1 MDGFFLPL
9 SPPFSS
15 NKISSFCLLLL
26 FCRIATAQNFS
37 LFPGRLLD
45 FVNKRE
51 ILILLSIGVEYQN
64 EEGKYPHTTQRRGL
78 SLLFSSLLFS
88 SLLSRNT
95 KKKKALH
102 HRYTHEHTTRAMLT
116 TTTMS
121 TTGSSS
127 SFVSIETKR
136 MINYTK
142 QNATT
147 MRKKDTGRREIG
159 VAVAAQHKRRA
170 RERVEEMNMNNNYN
184 VNRRRGLTHSSSSSS
199 SRGRE
204 RVIMSAGFSLSKL
217 TSVLKKKTQSD
228 FDRVISGTSKTREK
242 LSYMDEVL
250 GLWRLE
256 DLDDTL
262 DELEE
267 TLLSVDFGPKT
278 AGKVLDTIRELVEDG
293 KIKTGEDCKR
303 ALKETIVN
311 ILVNDGGDP
320 TKMNVSEDEKIPTC
334 VLIIGVNG
342 GGKTTTIG
350 KLSNWYKNA
359 GAKVMMVPGDTFRA
373 AAAEQLQTWADR
385 TGAIMSKSPPNTK
398 PGAVSYKAVDEA
410 ITMGDIDVILADTSG
425 RLHTNLDL
433 MDELVGVK
441 NSIKKREPSMP
452 HEVLLVLDGTTGLN
466 MLNQA
471 REFGQQLG
479 VTGIILTKLD
489 GTARGGAVI
498 SVVDEMKIPV
508 KFVGVGETMED
519 LQVFEPISFVDAL
532 FPEEEKDA

>member
-1 MDGFFLPL
+1 MMTMT
-9 SPPFSS
+9 SS
-15 NKISSFCLLLL
+15 S
-26 FCRIATAQNFS
+26 T
-37 LFPGRLLD
+37 
-45 FVNKRE
+45 
-51 ILILLSIGVEYQN
+51 
-64 EEGKYPHTTQRRGL
+64 
-78 SLLFSSLLFS
+78 SSLS
-88 SLLSRNT
+88 SLSAT
-95 KKKKALH
+95 MKKQQQQQKKKKNLA
-102 HRYTHEHTTRAMLT
+102 
-116 TTTMS
+116 
-121 TTGSSS
+121 SSS
-127 SFVSIETKR
+127 I
-136 MINYTK
+136 
-142 QNATT
+142 
-147 MRKKDTGRREIG
+147 KDTNRY
-159 VAVAAQHKRRA
+159 H
-170 RERVEEMNMNNNYN
+170 
-184 VNRRRGLTHSSSSSS
+184 RRRGGEISVAACATQPRGRGEGAGAEKRETNTNNKNKNNLNNKEYSFNASRRSNKLNQSSLT
-199 SRGRE
+199 SRGK
-204 RVIMSAGFSLSKL
+204 RVIMHSGGGGFSLSKL

-242 LSYMDEVL
+242 LSYMDEIL

-262 DELEE
+262 DDLEE

-278 AGKVLDTIRELVEDG
+278 AGKVLDTIRKLVEDG

-320 TKMNVSEDEKIPTC
+320 TKMNVSDDEKIPTC

-410 ITMGDIDVILADTSG
+410 IAMGDIDVILADTSG

-441 NSIKKREPSMP
+441 SSIKKREPSMP

-519 LQVFEPISFVDAL
+519 LQVFEPLSFVDAL
-532 FPEEEKDA
+532 FPEEEAGDA

>member
-1 MDGFFLPL
+1 M
-9 SPPFSS
+9 
-15 NKISSFCLLLL
+15 KK
-26 FCRIATAQNFS
+26 Q
-37 LFPGRLLD
+37 
-45 FVNKRE
+45 
-51 ILILLSIGVEYQN
+51 Q
-64 EEGKYPHTTQRRGL
+64 QQQ
-78 SLLFSSLLFS
+78 
-88 SLLSRNT
+88 
-95 KKKKALH
+95 KKKKNLA
-102 HRYTHEHTTRAMLT
+102 
-116 TTTMS
+116 
-121 TTGSSS
+121 SS
-127 SFVSIETKR
+127 I
-136 MINYTK
+136 
-142 QNATT
+142 
-147 MRKKDTGRREIG
+147 KDTNRY
-159 VAVAAQHKRRA
+159 H
-170 RERVEEMNMNNNYN
+170 
-184 VNRRRGLTHSSSSSS
+184 RRRGGEISVAACATQPRGRGEEAGAEKREMNNKNKNNLNNKEYSFNASRRSNKLNQSS
-199 SRGRE
+199 SRGK
-204 RVIMSAGFSLSKL
+204 RVIMHSGGGGFSLSKL

-242 LSYMDEVL
+242 LSYMDEIL

-262 DELEE
+262 DDLEE

-320 TKMNVSEDEKIPTC
+320 TKMNVSDDEKIPTC

-410 ITMGDIDVILADTSG
+410 IAMGDIDVILADTSG

-441 NSIKKREPSMP
+441 SSIKKREPSMP

-519 LQVFEPISFVDAL
+519 LQVFEPLSFVDAL
-532 FPEEEKDA
+532 FPEEEAGDA

>member
-1 MDGFFLPL
+1 MTMTSSSTSSL
-9 SPPFSS
+9 SSLSATMKKQQQQKKKKNLAFPSIKDT
-15 NKISSFCLLLL
+15 NRYHRRRGGEISVAAC
-26 FCRIATAQNFS
+26 ATQ
-37 LFPGRLLD
+37 PRGRGEEAGAE
-45 FVNKRE
+45 KRE
-51 ILILLSIGVEYQN
+51 INTNNKNNLNNKEYSFN
-64 EEGKYPHTTQRRGL
+64 ASRRSNKL
-78 SLLFSSLLFS
+78 NQSS
-88 SLLSRNT
+88 
-95 KKKKALH
+95 K
-102 HRYTHEHTTRAMLT
+102 LT
-116 TTTMS
+116 
-121 TTGSSS
+121 
-127 SFVSIETKR
+127 
-136 MINYTK
+136 
-142 QNATT
+142 
-147 MRKKDTGRREIG
+147 
-159 VAVAAQHKRRA
+159 
-170 RERVEEMNMNNNYN
+170 
-184 VNRRRGLTHSSSSSS
+184 
-199 SRGRE
+199 SRGKS
-204 RVIMSAGFSLSKL
+204 VIMHSGGGGFSLSKL

-242 LSYMDEVL
+242 LSYMDEIL

-262 DELEE
+262 DDLEE

-320 TKMNVSEDEKIPTC
+320 TKMNVSDDEKIPTC

-410 ITMGDIDVILADTSG
+410 IAMGDIDVILADTSG

-519 LQVFEPISFVDAL
+519 LQVFEPLSFVDAL
-532 FPEEEKDA
+532 FPEEEAGDA

>member
-1 MDGFFLPL
+1 MMTMTSSL
-9 SPPFSS
+9 SSS
-15 NKISSFCLLLL
+15 LSSLSATMKKQQQQQQQQQKKKKNLAFPSIKDTNRYHRRRGGEISVAAC
-26 FCRIATAQNFS
+26 ATQ
-37 LFPGRLLD
+37 PRGRGEEAGAE
-45 FVNKRE
+45 KRE
-51 ILILLSIGVEYQN
+51 INTNNKNNLNNKEYSFN
-64 EEGKYPHTTQRRGL
+64 ASRRSNKL
-78 SLLFSSLLFS
+78 NQSS
-88 SLLSRNT
+88 
-95 KKKKALH
+95 K
-102 HRYTHEHTTRAMLT
+102 LT
-116 TTTMS
+116 
-121 TTGSSS
+121 
-127 SFVSIETKR
+127 
-136 MINYTK
+136 
-142 QNATT
+142 
-147 MRKKDTGRREIG
+147 
-159 VAVAAQHKRRA
+159 
-170 RERVEEMNMNNNYN
+170 
-184 VNRRRGLTHSSSSSS
+184 
-199 SRGRE
+199 SRGKS
-204 RVIMSAGFSLSKL
+204 VIMHSGGGGFSLSKL

-242 LSYMDEVL
+242 LSYMDEIL

-262 DELEE
+262 DDLEE

-320 TKMNVSEDEKIPTC
+320 TKMNVSDDEKIPTC

-410 ITMGDIDVILADTSG
+410 IAMGDIDVILADTSG

-441 NSIKKREPSMP
+441 SSIKKREPSMP

-519 LQVFEPISFVDAL
+519 LQVFEPLSFVDAL
-532 FPEEEKDA
+532 FPEEEAGDA

>member
-1 MDGFFLPL
+1 MTMTSSSTSSL
-9 SPPFSS
+9 SSLSATMKKQQQQQQQQKKKKNLAFPSIKDT
-15 NKISSFCLLLL
+15 NRYHRRRGGEISVAAC
-26 FCRIATAQNFS
+26 ATQ
-37 LFPGRLLD
+37 PRGRGEEAGAE
-45 FVNKRE
+45 KRE
-51 ILILLSIGVEYQN
+51 INTNNKNNLNNKEYSFN
-64 EEGKYPHTTQRRGL
+64 ASRRSNKL
-78 SLLFSSLLFS
+78 NQSS
-88 SLLSRNT
+88 
-95 KKKKALH
+95 K
-102 HRYTHEHTTRAMLT
+102 LT
-116 TTTMS
+116 
-121 TTGSSS
+121 
-127 SFVSIETKR
+127 
-136 MINYTK
+136 
-142 QNATT
+142 
-147 MRKKDTGRREIG
+147 
-159 VAVAAQHKRRA
+159 
-170 RERVEEMNMNNNYN
+170 
-184 VNRRRGLTHSSSSSS
+184 
-199 SRGRE
+199 SRGKS
-204 RVIMSAGFSLSKL
+204 VIMHSGGGGFSLSKL

-242 LSYMDEVL
+242 LSYMDEIL

-262 DELEE
+262 DDLEE

-320 TKMNVSEDEKIPTC
+320 TKMNVSDDEKIPTC

-410 ITMGDIDVILADTSG
+410 IAMGDIDVILADTSG

-441 NSIKKREPSMP
+441 SSIKKREPSMP

-519 LQVFEPISFVDAL
+519 LQVFEPLTFVDAL
-532 FPEEEKDA
+532 FLEEEAGDT

>member
-1 MDGFFLPL
+1 MMTMT
-9 SPPFSS
+9 SS
-15 NKISSFCLLLL
+15 S
-26 FCRIATAQNFS
+26 T
-37 LFPGRLLD
+37 
-45 FVNKRE
+45 
-51 ILILLSIGVEYQN
+51 
-64 EEGKYPHTTQRRGL
+64 
-78 SLLFSSLLFS
+78 SSLS
-88 SLLSRNT
+88 SLSAT
-95 KKKKALH
+95 MKKQQQQQQKKKKKKNLA
-102 HRYTHEHTTRAMLT
+102 
-116 TTTMS
+116 
-121 TTGSSS
+121 SSS
-127 SFVSIETKR
+127 I
-136 MINYTK
+136 
-142 QNATT
+142 
-147 MRKKDTGRREIG
+147 KDT
-159 VAVAAQHKRRA
+159 
-170 RERVEEMNMNNNYN
+170 NNRY
-184 VNRRRGLTHSSSSSS
+184 RRRGGEISVAACATQPRGRGEGAGAEKREMNANNKNKNNLNNKEYSFNASRRSNGLNQSSLTCLS
-199 SRGRE
+199 SRGK
-204 RVIMSAGFSLSKL
+204 RVIMHSGGGFSLSKL

-242 LSYMDEVL
+242 LSYMDEIL

-262 DELEE
+262 DDLEE

-320 TKMNVSEDEKIPTC
+320 TKMNVSDDEKIPTC

-410 ITMGDIDVILADTSG
+410 IAMGDIDVILADTSG

-441 NSIKKREPSMP
+441 SSIKKREPSMP

-519 LQVFEPISFVDAL
+519 LQVFEPLSFVDAL
-532 FPEEEKDA
+532 FPEEEAGDA

>member
-1 MDGFFLPL
+1 MMTMT
-9 SPPFSS
+9 SS
-15 NKISSFCLLLL
+15 S
-26 FCRIATAQNFS
+26 T
-37 LFPGRLLD
+37 
-45 FVNKRE
+45 
-51 ILILLSIGVEYQN
+51 
-64 EEGKYPHTTQRRGL
+64 
-78 SLLFSSLLFS
+78 SSLS
-88 SLLSRNT
+88 SLSATMKKQRQQQQQ
-95 KKKKALH
+95 KKKKNLA
-102 HRYTHEHTTRAMLT
+102 
-116 TTTMS
+116 
-121 TTGSSS
+121 
-127 SFVSIETKR
+127 FPSI
-136 MINYTK
+136 
-142 QNATT
+142 
-147 MRKKDTGRREIG
+147 KDTNRY
-159 VAVAAQHKRRA
+159 H
-170 RERVEEMNMNNNYN
+170 
-184 VNRRRGLTHSSSSSS
+184 RRRGGEISVAACATQPRGRGEEAGAEKREMNTNNKNKNNLNNKEYNFNASRRSNKLNQSSLT
-199 SRGRE
+199 SRGK
-204 RVIMSAGFSLSKL
+204 RVIMHSGGGGFSLSKL

-242 LSYMDEVL
+242 LSYMDEIL

-262 DELEE
+262 DDLEE

-320 TKMNVSEDEKIPTC
+320 TKMNVSDDEKIPTC

-410 ITMGDIDVILADTSG
+410 IAMGDIDVILADTSG

-441 NSIKKREPSMP
+441 SSIKKREPSMP

-519 LQVFEPISFVDAL
+519 LQVFEPLSFVDAL
-532 FPEEEKDA
+532 FPEEEADT

>member
-1 MDGFFLPL
+1 MMTMT
-9 SPPFSS
+9 SS
-15 NKISSFCLLLL
+15 S
-26 FCRIATAQNFS
+26 T
-37 LFPGRLLD
+37 
-45 FVNKRE
+45 
-51 ILILLSIGVEYQN
+51 
-64 EEGKYPHTTQRRGL
+64 
-78 SLLFSSLLFS
+78 SSLS
-88 SLLSRNT
+88 SLSAT
-95 KKKKALH
+95 MKKQQQQKKKKNLA
-102 HRYTHEHTTRAMLT
+102 
-116 TTTMS
+116 
-121 TTGSSS
+121 
-127 SFVSIETKR
+127 FPSI
-136 MINYTK
+136 
-142 QNATT
+142 
-147 MRKKDTGRREIG
+147 KDTNRY
-159 VAVAAQHKRRA
+159 H
-170 RERVEEMNMNNNYN
+170 
-184 VNRRRGLTHSSSSSS
+184 RRRGGEISVAACATQPRGRGEGAGAEKREMNTNNKNKNNLNNKEYSFNASRRSNKLNQSSLT
-199 SRGRE
+199 SRGK
-204 RVIMSAGFSLSKL
+204 RVIMHSGGGGFSLSKL

-242 LSYMDEVL
+242 LSYMDEIL

-262 DELEE
+262 DDLEE

-320 TKMNVSEDEKIPTC
+320 TKMNVSDDEKIPTC

-410 ITMGDIDVILADTSG
+410 IAMGDIDVILADTSG

-441 NSIKKREPSMP
+441 SSIKKREPSMP

-519 LQVFEPISFVDAL
+519 LQVFEPLSFVDAL
-532 FPEEEKDA
+532 FPEEEADT

>member
-1 MDGFFLPL
+1 MMTMTSSL
-9 SPPFSS
+9 SSS
-15 NKISSFCLLLL
+15 LSSLSATMKKKQQQQQQQKKKKNLAFPSIKDTNRYHRRRGGEISVAAC
-26 FCRIATAQNFS
+26 ATQ
-37 LFPGRLLD
+37 PRGRGEEAGAE
-45 FVNKRE
+45 KRE
-51 ILILLSIGVEYQN
+51 INTNNKNNLNNKEYSFN
-64 EEGKYPHTTQRRGL
+64 ASRRSNKL
-78 SLLFSSLLFS
+78 NQSS
-88 SLLSRNT
+88 
-95 KKKKALH
+95 K
-102 HRYTHEHTTRAMLT
+102 LT
-116 TTTMS
+116 
-121 TTGSSS
+121 
-127 SFVSIETKR
+127 
-136 MINYTK
+136 
-142 QNATT
+142 
-147 MRKKDTGRREIG
+147 
-159 VAVAAQHKRRA
+159 
-170 RERVEEMNMNNNYN
+170 
-184 VNRRRGLTHSSSSSS
+184 
-199 SRGRE
+199 SRGKS
-204 RVIMSAGFSLSKL
+204 VIMHSGGGGFSLSKL

-242 LSYMDEVL
+242 LSYMDEIL

-262 DELEE
+262 DDLEE

-320 TKMNVSEDEKIPTC
+320 TKMNVSDDEKIPTC

-410 ITMGDIDVILADTSG
+410 IAMGDIDVILADTSG

-441 NSIKKREPSMP
+441 SSIKKREPSMP

-519 LQVFEPISFVDAL
+519 LQVFEPLSFVDAL
-532 FPEEEKDA
+532 FPEEEAGDA

>member
-1 MDGFFLPL
+1 MTSSL
-9 SPPFSS
+9 SSS
-15 NKISSFCLLLL
+15 LSSLSATMKKQQQQQQQKKKKNLAFPSIKDTNRYHRRRGGEISVAAC
-26 FCRIATAQNFS
+26 ATQ
-37 LFPGRLLD
+37 PRGRGEEAGAE
-45 FVNKRE
+45 KRE
-51 ILILLSIGVEYQN
+51 INTNNKNNLNNKEYSFN
-64 EEGKYPHTTQRRGL
+64 ASRRSNKL
-78 SLLFSSLLFS
+78 NQSS
-88 SLLSRNT
+88 
-95 KKKKALH
+95 K
-102 HRYTHEHTTRAMLT
+102 LT
-116 TTTMS
+116 
-121 TTGSSS
+121 
-127 SFVSIETKR
+127 
-136 MINYTK
+136 
-142 QNATT
+142 
-147 MRKKDTGRREIG
+147 
-159 VAVAAQHKRRA
+159 
-170 RERVEEMNMNNNYN
+170 
-184 VNRRRGLTHSSSSSS
+184 
-199 SRGRE
+199 SRGKS
-204 RVIMSAGFSLSKL
+204 VIMHSGGGGFSLSKL

-242 LSYMDEVL
+242 LSYMDEIL

-262 DELEE
+262 DDLEE

-320 TKMNVSEDEKIPTC
+320 TKMNVSDDEKIPTC

-410 ITMGDIDVILADTSG
+410 IAMGDIDVILADTSG

-441 NSIKKREPSMP
+441 SSIKKREPSMP

-519 LQVFEPISFVDAL
+519 LQVFEPLSFVDAL
-532 FPEEEKDA
+532 FPEEEAGDA

>member
-1 MDGFFLPL
+1 M
-9 SPPFSS
+9 
-15 NKISSFCLLLL
+15 
-26 FCRIATAQNFS
+26 TM
-37 LFPGRLLD
+37 
-45 FVNKRE
+45 
-51 ILILLSIGVEYQN
+51 
-64 EEGKYPHTTQRRGL
+64 T
-78 SLLFSSLLFS
+78 SSLSS
-88 SLLSRNT
+88 SLSSLSAT
-95 KKKKALH
+95 MKKQQQQQQQKKKKNLA
-102 HRYTHEHTTRAMLT
+102 
-116 TTTMS
+116 
-121 TTGSSS
+121 
-127 SFVSIETKR
+127 FPSI
-136 MINYTK
+136 
-142 QNATT
+142 
-147 MRKKDTGRREIG
+147 KDTNRY
-159 VAVAAQHKRRA
+159 H
-170 RERVEEMNMNNNYN
+170 
-184 VNRRRGLTHSSSSSS
+184 RRRGGEISVAACATQPRGRGEEAGAEKREMNNKNKNHLNKEYSFNASRRSNKLNQSS
-199 SRGRE
+199 SRGK
-204 RVIMSAGFSLSKL
+204 RVIMHSGGGGFSLSKL

-242 LSYMDEVL
+242 LSYMDEIL

-262 DELEE
+262 DDLEE

-320 TKMNVSEDEKIPTC
+320 TKMNVSDDEKIPTC

-410 ITMGDIDVILADTSG
+410 IAMGDIDVILADTSG

-441 NSIKKREPSMP
+441 SSIKKREPSMP

-519 LQVFEPISFVDAL
+519 LQVFEPLSFVDAL
-532 FPEEEKDA
+532 FPEDEAGDA

>member
-1 MDGFFLPL
+1 MMTMTSSSTSSL
-9 SPPFSS
+9 SSLSATMKKQQQQQQKKKKNLAFPSIKDT
-15 NKISSFCLLLL
+15 NRYHRRRGGEISVAAC
-26 FCRIATAQNFS
+26 ATQ
-37 LFPGRLLD
+37 PRGRGEEAGAE
-45 FVNKRE
+45 KRE
-51 ILILLSIGVEYQN
+51 INTNNKNNLNNKEYSFN
-64 EEGKYPHTTQRRGL
+64 ASRRSNKL
-78 SLLFSSLLFS
+78 NQSSL
-88 SLLSRNT
+88 T
-95 KKKKALH
+95 
-102 HRYTHEHTTRAMLT
+102 
-116 TTTMS
+116 
-121 TTGSSS
+121 
-127 SFVSIETKR
+127 
-136 MINYTK
+136 
-142 QNATT
+142 
-147 MRKKDTGRREIG
+147 
-159 VAVAAQHKRRA
+159 
-170 RERVEEMNMNNNYN
+170 
-184 VNRRRGLTHSSSSSS
+184 
-199 SRGRE
+199 SRGK
-204 RVIMSAGFSLSKL
+204 RVIMHSGGGGFSLSKL

-242 LSYMDEVL
+242 LSYMDEIL

-262 DELEE
+262 DDLEE

-320 TKMNVSEDEKIPTC
+320 TKMNVSDDEKIPTC

-410 ITMGDIDVILADTSG
+410 IAMGDIDVILADTSG

-441 NSIKKREPSMP
+441 SSIKKREPSMP

-519 LQVFEPISFVDAL
+519 LQVFEPLSFVDAL
-532 FPEEEKDA
+532 FPEEEADT

>member
-1 MDGFFLPL
+1 MTMTSSSTSSL
-9 SPPFSS
+9 SSLSATMKKQQQQKKKKNLAFPSIKDT
-15 NKISSFCLLLL
+15 NRYHRRRGGEISVAAC
-26 FCRIATAQNFS
+26 ATQ
-37 LFPGRLLD
+37 PRGRGEEAGAE
-45 FVNKRE
+45 KRE
-51 ILILLSIGVEYQN
+51 INTNNKNNLNNKEYSFN
-64 EEGKYPHTTQRRGL
+64 ASRRSNKL
-78 SLLFSSLLFS
+78 NQSS
-88 SLLSRNT
+88 
-95 KKKKALH
+95 K
-102 HRYTHEHTTRAMLT
+102 LT
-116 TTTMS
+116 
-121 TTGSSS
+121 
-127 SFVSIETKR
+127 
-136 MINYTK
+136 
-142 QNATT
+142 
-147 MRKKDTGRREIG
+147 
-159 VAVAAQHKRRA
+159 
-170 RERVEEMNMNNNYN
+170 
-184 VNRRRGLTHSSSSSS
+184 
-199 SRGRE
+199 SRGKS
-204 RVIMSAGFSLSKL
+204 VIMHSGGGGFSLSKL

-242 LSYMDEVL
+242 LSYMDEIL

-262 DELEE
+262 DDLEE

-320 TKMNVSEDEKIPTC
+320 TKMNVSDDEKIPTC

-410 ITMGDIDVILADTSG
+410 IAMGDIDVILADTSG

-441 NSIKKREPSMP
+441 SSIKKREPSMP

-519 LQVFEPISFVDAL
+519 LQVFEPLSFVDAL
-532 FPEEEKDA
+532 FPEEEADT

>member
-1 MDGFFLPL
+1 MMTMT
-9 SPPFSS
+9 STS
-15 NKISSFCLLLL
+15 
-26 FCRIATAQNFS
+26 TS
-37 LFPGRLLD
+37 L
-45 FVNKRE
+45 
-51 ILILLSIGVEYQN
+51 
-64 EEGKYPHTTQRRGL
+64 
-78 SLLFSSLLFS
+78 SSLS
-88 SLLSRNT
+88 AT
-95 KKKKALH
+95 MKKQQQQQKKKKNLASSIKYTN
-102 HRYTHEHTTRAMLT
+102 RYH
-116 TTTMS
+116 
-121 TTGSSS
+121 
-127 SFVSIETKR
+127 
-136 MINYTK
+136 
-142 QNATT
+142 
-147 MRKKDTGRREIG
+147 
-159 VAVAAQHKRRA
+159 
-170 RERVEEMNMNNNYN
+170 
-184 VNRRRGLTHSSSSSS
+184 RRRGGEISVAACATQPRGRGEEAGAEKREMNTNNKNKNNLNNKEYSFNASRRSNKLNQSSKLT
-199 SRGRE
+199 SRGKS
-204 RVIMSAGFSLSKL
+204 VIMHSGGGGFSLSKL

-242 LSYMDEVL
+242 LSYMDEIL

-262 DELEE
+262 DDLEE

-320 TKMNVSEDEKIPTC
+320 TKMNVSDDEKIPTC

-410 ITMGDIDVILADTSG
+410 IAMGDIDVILADTSG

-441 NSIKKREPSMP
+441 SSIKKREPSMP

-519 LQVFEPISFVDAL
+519 LQVFEPLSFVDAL
-532 FPEEEKDA
+532 FPEEEAGDA

>member
-1 MDGFFLPL
+1 MMTMTSSSTSSL
-9 SPPFSS
+9 SSLSATMKKQQQKKKKKKNLAFPSIKDT
-15 NKISSFCLLLL
+15 NRYHRRRGGEISVAAC
-26 FCRIATAQNFS
+26 ATQ
-37 LFPGRLLD
+37 PRGRGEEAGTE
-45 FVNKRE
+45 KRE
-51 ILILLSIGVEYQN
+51 INNKNKNNLNNKEYSFN
-64 EEGKYPHTTQRRGL
+64 ASRRSNKL
-78 SLLFSSLLFS
+78 NQSSLTCL
-88 SLLSRNT
+88 
-95 KKKKALH
+95 
-102 HRYTHEHTTRAMLT
+102 
-116 TTTMS
+116 
-121 TTGSSS
+121 
-127 SFVSIETKR
+127 
-136 MINYTK
+136 
-142 QNATT
+142 
-147 MRKKDTGRREIG
+147 
-159 VAVAAQHKRRA
+159 
-170 RERVEEMNMNNNYN
+170 
-184 VNRRRGLTHSSSSSS
+184 S
-199 SRGRE
+199 SRGK
-204 RVIMSAGFSLSKL
+204 RVIMHSGGGGFSLSKL

-242 LSYMDEVL
+242 LSYMDEIL

-262 DELEE
+262 DDLEE

-320 TKMNVSEDEKIPTC
+320 TKMNVSDDEKTPTC

-410 ITMGDIDVILADTSG
+410 IAMGDIDVILADTSG

-441 NSIKKREPSMP
+441 SSIKKREPSMP

-519 LQVFEPISFVDAL
+519 LQVFEPLSFVDAL
-532 FPEEEKDA
+532 FPEEEAGEA

>member
-1 MDGFFLPL
+1 MTMTSSL
-9 SPPFSS
+9 SSS
-15 NKISSFCLLLL
+15 LSSLSATMKKQQQQQQQKKKKNLAFPSIKDTNRYHRRRGGEISVAAC
-26 FCRIATAQNFS
+26 ATQ
-37 LFPGRLLD
+37 PRGRGEEAGAE
-45 FVNKRE
+45 KRE
-51 ILILLSIGVEYQN
+51 INTNNKNNLNNKEYSFN
-64 EEGKYPHTTQRRGL
+64 ASRRSNKL
-78 SLLFSSLLFS
+78 NQSS
-88 SLLSRNT
+88 
-95 KKKKALH
+95 K
-102 HRYTHEHTTRAMLT
+102 LT
-116 TTTMS
+116 
-121 TTGSSS
+121 
-127 SFVSIETKR
+127 
-136 MINYTK
+136 
-142 QNATT
+142 
-147 MRKKDTGRREIG
+147 
-159 VAVAAQHKRRA
+159 
-170 RERVEEMNMNNNYN
+170 
-184 VNRRRGLTHSSSSSS
+184 
-199 SRGRE
+199 SRGKS
-204 RVIMSAGFSLSKL
+204 VIMHSGGGGFSLSKL

-242 LSYMDEVL
+242 LSYMDEIL

-262 DELEE
+262 DDLEE

-320 TKMNVSEDEKIPTC
+320 TKMNVSDDEKIPTC

-410 ITMGDIDVILADTSG
+410 IAMGDIDVILADTSG

-441 NSIKKREPSMP
+441 SSIKKREPSMP

-519 LQVFEPISFVDAL
+519 LQVFEPLSFVDAL
-532 FPEEEKDA
+532 FPEEEAGDA

>member
-1 MDGFFLPL
+1 MTMTSSL
-9 SPPFSS
+9 SSS
-15 NKISSFCLLLL
+15 LSSLSATMKKQQQQKKKKNLAFPSIKDTNRYHRRRGGEISVAAC
-26 FCRIATAQNFS
+26 ATQ
-37 LFPGRLLD
+37 PRGRGEEAGAE
-45 FVNKRE
+45 KRE
-51 ILILLSIGVEYQN
+51 INTNNKNNLNNKEYSFN
-64 EEGKYPHTTQRRGL
+64 ASRRSNKL
-78 SLLFSSLLFS
+78 NQSS
-88 SLLSRNT
+88 
-95 KKKKALH
+95 K
-102 HRYTHEHTTRAMLT
+102 LT
-116 TTTMS
+116 
-121 TTGSSS
+121 
-127 SFVSIETKR
+127 
-136 MINYTK
+136 
-142 QNATT
+142 
-147 MRKKDTGRREIG
+147 
-159 VAVAAQHKRRA
+159 
-170 RERVEEMNMNNNYN
+170 
-184 VNRRRGLTHSSSSSS
+184 
-199 SRGRE
+199 SRGKS
-204 RVIMSAGFSLSKL
+204 VIMHSGGGGFSLSKL

-242 LSYMDEVL
+242 LSYMDEIL

-262 DELEE
+262 DDLEE

-320 TKMNVSEDEKIPTC
+320 TKMNVSDDEKIPTC

-410 ITMGDIDVILADTSG
+410 IAMGDIDVILADTSG

-441 NSIKKREPSMP
+441 SSIKKREPSMP

-519 LQVFEPISFVDAL
+519 LQVFEPLSFVDAL
-532 FPEEEKDA
+532 FPEEEAGDA

>member
-1 MDGFFLPL
+1 MTMTSSSTSSL
-9 SPPFSS
+9 SSLSATMKKQQQQQQQQKKKKNLAFPSIKDT
-15 NKISSFCLLLL
+15 NRYHRRRGGEISVAAC
-26 FCRIATAQNFS
+26 ATQ
-37 LFPGRLLD
+37 PRGRGEEAGAE
-45 FVNKRE
+45 KRE
-51 ILILLSIGVEYQN
+51 INTNNKNNLNNKEYSFN
-64 EEGKYPHTTQRRGL
+64 ASRRSNKL
-78 SLLFSSLLFS
+78 NQSS
-88 SLLSRNT
+88 
-95 KKKKALH
+95 K
-102 HRYTHEHTTRAMLT
+102 LT
-116 TTTMS
+116 
-121 TTGSSS
+121 
-127 SFVSIETKR
+127 
-136 MINYTK
+136 
-142 QNATT
+142 
-147 MRKKDTGRREIG
+147 
-159 VAVAAQHKRRA
+159 
-170 RERVEEMNMNNNYN
+170 
-184 VNRRRGLTHSSSSSS
+184 
-199 SRGRE
+199 SRGKS
-204 RVIMSAGFSLSKL
+204 VIMHSGGGGFSLSKL

-242 LSYMDEVL
+242 LSYMDEIL

-262 DELEE
+262 DDLEE

-320 TKMNVSEDEKIPTC
+320 TKMNVSDDEKIPTC

-410 ITMGDIDVILADTSG
+410 IAMGDIDVILADTSG

-441 NSIKKREPSMP
+441 SSIKKREPSMP

-519 LQVFEPISFVDAL
+519 LQVFEPLSFVDAL
-532 FPEEEKDA
+532 FPEEEAGDA

>member
-1 MDGFFLPL
+1 MTSSL
-9 SPPFSS
+9 SSS
-15 NKISSFCLLLL
+15 LSSLSATMKKQQQQQQQKKKKNLAFPSIKDTNRYHRRRGGEISVAAC
-26 FCRIATAQNFS
+26 ATQ
-37 LFPGRLLD
+37 PRGRGEEAGAE
-45 FVNKRE
+45 KRE
-51 ILILLSIGVEYQN
+51 INTNNKNNLNNKEYSFN
-64 EEGKYPHTTQRRGL
+64 ASRRSNKL
-78 SLLFSSLLFS
+78 NQSS
-88 SLLSRNT
+88 
-95 KKKKALH
+95 K
-102 HRYTHEHTTRAMLT
+102 LT
-116 TTTMS
+116 
-121 TTGSSS
+121 
-127 SFVSIETKR
+127 
-136 MINYTK
+136 
-142 QNATT
+142 
-147 MRKKDTGRREIG
+147 
-159 VAVAAQHKRRA
+159 
-170 RERVEEMNMNNNYN
+170 
-184 VNRRRGLTHSSSSSS
+184 
-199 SRGRE
+199 SRGKS
-204 RVIMSAGFSLSKL
+204 VIMHSGGGGFSLSKL

-242 LSYMDEVL
+242 LSYMDEIL

-262 DELEE
+262 DDLEE

-320 TKMNVSEDEKIPTC
+320 TKMNVSDDEKIPTC

-410 ITMGDIDVILADTSG
+410 IAMGDIDVILADTSG

-441 NSIKKREPSMP
+441 SSIKKREPSMP

-519 LQVFEPISFVDAL
+519 LQVFEPLSFVDAL
-532 FPEEEKDA
+532 FPEEAGDA

>member
-1 MDGFFLPL
+1 MTMTSSL
-9 SPPFSS
+9 SSS
-15 NKISSFCLLLL
+15 LSSLSATMKKQQQQQQKKKKNLASSIKDTNRYHRRRGGEISVAAC
-26 FCRIATAQNFS
+26 ATQ
-37 LFPGRLLD
+37 PRGRGEEAGAE
-45 FVNKRE
+45 KRE
-51 ILILLSIGVEYQN
+51 INTNNKNNLNNKEYSFN
-64 EEGKYPHTTQRRGL
+64 ASRRSNKL
-78 SLLFSSLLFS
+78 NQSS
-88 SLLSRNT
+88 
-95 KKKKALH
+95 K
-102 HRYTHEHTTRAMLT
+102 LT
-116 TTTMS
+116 
-121 TTGSSS
+121 
-127 SFVSIETKR
+127 
-136 MINYTK
+136 
-142 QNATT
+142 
-147 MRKKDTGRREIG
+147 
-159 VAVAAQHKRRA
+159 
-170 RERVEEMNMNNNYN
+170 
-184 VNRRRGLTHSSSSSS
+184 
-199 SRGRE
+199 SRGKS
-204 RVIMSAGFSLSKL
+204 VIMHSGGGGFSLSKL

-242 LSYMDEVL
+242 LSYMDEIL

-262 DELEE
+262 DDLEE

-320 TKMNVSEDEKIPTC
+320 TKMNVSDDEKIPTC

-410 ITMGDIDVILADTSG
+410 IAMGDIDVILADTSG

-441 NSIKKREPSMP
+441 SSIKKREPSMP

-519 LQVFEPISFVDAL
+519 LQVFEPLSFVDAL
-532 FPEEEKDA
+532 FPEEEAGDA

>member
-1 MDGFFLPL
+1 MMTMTSSSTSSL
-9 SPPFSS
+9 SSLSATMKKQQQKKKKKKNLAFPSIKDT
-15 NKISSFCLLLL
+15 NRYHRRRGGEISVAAC
-26 FCRIATAQNFS
+26 ATQ
-37 LFPGRLLD
+37 PRGRGEEAGAE
-45 FVNKRE
+45 KRE
-51 ILILLSIGVEYQN
+51 INNKNKNNLNNKEYSFN
-64 EEGKYPHTTQRRGL
+64 ASRRSNKL
-78 SLLFSSLLFS
+78 NQSSLTCL
-88 SLLSRNT
+88 
-95 KKKKALH
+95 
-102 HRYTHEHTTRAMLT
+102 
-116 TTTMS
+116 
-121 TTGSSS
+121 
-127 SFVSIETKR
+127 
-136 MINYTK
+136 
-142 QNATT
+142 
-147 MRKKDTGRREIG
+147 
-159 VAVAAQHKRRA
+159 
-170 RERVEEMNMNNNYN
+170 
-184 VNRRRGLTHSSSSSS
+184 S
-199 SRGRE
+199 SRRK
-204 RVIMSAGFSLSKL
+204 RVIMHSGGGGFSLSKL

-242 LSYMDEVL
+242 LSYMDEIL

-262 DELEE
+262 DDLEE

-320 TKMNVSEDEKIPTC
+320 TKMNVSDDEKIPTC

-410 ITMGDIDVILADTSG
+410 IAMGDIDVILADTSG

-441 NSIKKREPSMP
+441 SSIKKREPSMP

-519 LQVFEPISFVDAL
+519 LQVFEPLSFVDAL
-532 FPEEEKDA
+532 FPEEEAGDA

>member
-1 MDGFFLPL
+1 MTSSL
-9 SPPFSS
+9 SSS
-15 NKISSFCLLLL
+15 LSSLSATMKKQQQQQQQKKKKNLAFPSIKDTNRYHRRRGGEISVAAC
-26 FCRIATAQNFS
+26 ATQ
-37 LFPGRLLD
+37 PRGRGEEAGAE
-45 FVNKRE
+45 KRE
-51 ILILLSIGVEYQN
+51 INTNNKNNLNNKEYSFN
-64 EEGKYPHTTQRRGL
+64 VSRRSNKL
-78 SLLFSSLLFS
+78 NQSS
-88 SLLSRNT
+88 
-95 KKKKALH
+95 K
-102 HRYTHEHTTRAMLT
+102 LT
-116 TTTMS
+116 
-121 TTGSSS
+121 
-127 SFVSIETKR
+127 
-136 MINYTK
+136 
-142 QNATT
+142 
-147 MRKKDTGRREIG
+147 
-159 VAVAAQHKRRA
+159 
-170 RERVEEMNMNNNYN
+170 
-184 VNRRRGLTHSSSSSS
+184 
-199 SRGRE
+199 SRGKS
-204 RVIMSAGFSLSKL
+204 VIMHSGGGGFSLSKL

-242 LSYMDEVL
+242 LSYMDEIL

-262 DELEE
+262 DDLEE

-320 TKMNVSEDEKIPTC
+320 TKMNVSDDEKIPTC

-410 ITMGDIDVILADTSG
+410 IAMGDIDVILADTSG

-441 NSIKKREPSMP
+441 SSIKKREPSMP

-519 LQVFEPISFVDAL
+519 LQVFEPLSFVDAL
-532 FPEEEKDA
+532 FPEEEAGDA

>member
-1 MDGFFLPL
+1 MTMT
-9 SPPFSS
+9 SS
-15 NKISSFCLLLL
+15 S
-26 FCRIATAQNFS
+26 T
-37 LFPGRLLD
+37 
-45 FVNKRE
+45 
-51 ILILLSIGVEYQN
+51 
-64 EEGKYPHTTQRRGL
+64 
-78 SLLFSSLLFS
+78 SSLS
-88 SLLSRNT
+88 SLSAT
-95 KKKKALH
+95 MKKQQQQKKKKNLA
-102 HRYTHEHTTRAMLT
+102 
-116 TTTMS
+116 
-121 TTGSSS
+121 
-127 SFVSIETKR
+127 FPSI
-136 MINYTK
+136 
-142 QNATT
+142 
-147 MRKKDTGRREIG
+147 KDTNRY
-159 VAVAAQHKRRA
+159 H
-170 RERVEEMNMNNNYN
+170 
-184 VNRRRGLTHSSSSSS
+184 RRRGGEISVAACATQPRGRGEEAGAEKREMNTNNKNKNNLNNKEYSFNASRRSNKLNQSSLT
-199 SRGRE
+199 SRGK
-204 RVIMSAGFSLSKL
+204 RVIMHSGGGGFSLSKL

-242 LSYMDEVL
+242 LSYMDEIL

-262 DELEE
+262 DDLEE

-320 TKMNVSEDEKIPTC
+320 TKMNVSDDEKIPTC

-410 ITMGDIDVILADTSG
+410 IAMGDIDVILADTSG

-441 NSIKKREPSMP
+441 SSIKKREPSMP

-519 LQVFEPISFVDAL
+519 LQVFEPLSFVDAL
-532 FPEEEKDA
+532 FPEEEAGEA

>member
-1 MDGFFLPL
+1 MMTMT
-9 SPPFSS
+9 SS
-15 NKISSFCLLLL
+15 S
-26 FCRIATAQNFS
+26 T
-37 LFPGRLLD
+37 
-45 FVNKRE
+45 
-51 ILILLSIGVEYQN
+51 
-64 EEGKYPHTTQRRGL
+64 
-78 SLLFSSLLFS
+78 SSLS
-88 SLLSRNT
+88 SLSAT
-95 KKKKALH
+95 MKKQQQQQKKKKNLA
-102 HRYTHEHTTRAMLT
+102 
-116 TTTMS
+116 
-121 TTGSSS
+121 
-127 SFVSIETKR
+127 FPSI
-136 MINYTK
+136 
-142 QNATT
+142 
-147 MRKKDTGRREIG
+147 KDTNRY
-159 VAVAAQHKRRA
+159 H
-170 RERVEEMNMNNNYN
+170 
-184 VNRRRGLTHSSSSSS
+184 RRRGGEISVAACATQPRGRGEEAGAEKREMNTNNKNKNNLNNKEYSFNASRRSNKLNQSSLT
-199 SRGRE
+199 SRGK
-204 RVIMSAGFSLSKL
+204 RVIMHSGGGGFSLSKL

-242 LSYMDEVL
+242 LSYMDEIL

-262 DELEE
+262 DDLEE

-320 TKMNVSEDEKIPTC
+320 TKMNVSDDEKIPTC

-410 ITMGDIDVILADTSG
+410 IAMGDIDVILADTSG

-441 NSIKKREPSMP
+441 SSIKKREPSMP

-519 LQVFEPISFVDAL
+519 LQVFEPLSFVDAL
-532 FPEEEKDA
+532 FPEEEAGDA

>member
-1 MDGFFLPL
+1 MKKQQQQQQQKKKKNLAFPSIKDTNRYHRRRGGE
-9 SPPFSS
+9 
-15 NKISSFCLLLL
+15 ISVAAC
-26 FCRIATAQNFS
+26 ATQ
-37 LFPGRLLD
+37 PRGRGEEAGAE
-45 FVNKRE
+45 KRE
-51 ILILLSIGVEYQN
+51 INTNNKNNLNNKEYSFN
-64 EEGKYPHTTQRRGL
+64 ASRRSNKL
-78 SLLFSSLLFS
+78 
-88 SLLSRNT
+88 N
-95 KKKKALH
+95 
-102 HRYTHEHTTRAMLT
+102 
-116 TTTMS
+116 
-121 TTGSSS
+121 
-127 SFVSIETKR
+127 
-136 MINYTK
+136 
-142 QNATT
+142 Q
-147 MRKKDTGRREIG
+147 
-159 VAVAAQHKRRA
+159 
-170 RERVEEMNMNNNYN
+170 
-184 VNRRRGLTHSSSSSS
+184 SS
-199 SRGRE
+199 SRGK
-204 RVIMSAGFSLSKL
+204 RVIMHSGGGGFSLSKL

-242 LSYMDEVL
+242 LSYMDEIL

-262 DELEE
+262 DDLEE

-320 TKMNVSEDEKIPTC
+320 TKMNVSDDEKIPTC

-410 ITMGDIDVILADTSG
+410 IAMGDIDVILADTSG

-441 NSIKKREPSMP
+441 SSIKKREPSMP

-519 LQVFEPISFVDAL
+519 LQVFEPLSFVDAL
-532 FPEEEKDA
+532 FPEEEAGDA

>member
-1 MDGFFLPL
+1 MTMTSSSTSSL
-9 SPPFSS
+9 SSLSATMKKQQQQKKKKNLAFPSIKDT
-15 NKISSFCLLLL
+15 NRYHRRRGGEISVAAC
-26 FCRIATAQNFS
+26 ATQ
-37 LFPGRLLD
+37 PRGRGEEAGAE
-45 FVNKRE
+45 KRE
-51 ILILLSIGVEYQN
+51 INTNNKNNLNNKEYSFN
-64 EEGKYPHTTQRRGL
+64 ASRRSNKL
-78 SLLFSSLLFS
+78 NQSS
-88 SLLSRNT
+88 
-95 KKKKALH
+95 K
-102 HRYTHEHTTRAMLT
+102 LT
-116 TTTMS
+116 
-121 TTGSSS
+121 
-127 SFVSIETKR
+127 
-136 MINYTK
+136 
-142 QNATT
+142 
-147 MRKKDTGRREIG
+147 
-159 VAVAAQHKRRA
+159 
-170 RERVEEMNMNNNYN
+170 
-184 VNRRRGLTHSSSSSS
+184 
-199 SRGRE
+199 SRGKS
-204 RVIMSAGFSLSKL
+204 VIMHSGGGGFSLSKL

-242 LSYMDEVL
+242 LSYMDEIL

-262 DELEE
+262 DDLEE

-320 TKMNVSEDEKIPTC
+320 TKMNVSDDEKIPTC

-410 ITMGDIDVILADTSG
+410 IAMGDIDVILADTSG

-441 NSIKKREPSMP
+441 SSIKKREPSMP

-519 LQVFEPISFVDAL
+519 LQVFEPLSFVDAL
-532 FPEEEKDA
+532 FPEEEAGDA

>member
-1 MDGFFLPL
+1 MTMTSSSTSSL
-9 SPPFSS
+9 SSLSATMKKQQQQKKKKNLAFPSIKDT
-15 NKISSFCLLLL
+15 NRYHRRRGGEISVAAC
-26 FCRIATAQNFS
+26 ATQ
-37 LFPGRLLD
+37 PRGRGEEAGAE
-45 FVNKRE
+45 KRE
-51 ILILLSIGVEYQN
+51 INTNNKNNLNNKEYSFN
-64 EEGKYPHTTQRRGL
+64 ASRRSNKL
-78 SLLFSSLLFS
+78 NQSS
-88 SLLSRNT
+88 
-95 KKKKALH
+95 K
-102 HRYTHEHTTRAMLT
+102 LT
-116 TTTMS
+116 
-121 TTGSSS
+121 
-127 SFVSIETKR
+127 
-136 MINYTK
+136 
-142 QNATT
+142 
-147 MRKKDTGRREIG
+147 
-159 VAVAAQHKRRA
+159 
-170 RERVEEMNMNNNYN
+170 
-184 VNRRRGLTHSSSSSS
+184 
-199 SRGRE
+199 SRGKS
-204 RVIMSAGFSLSKL
+204 VIMHSGGGGFSLSKL

-242 LSYMDEVL
+242 LSYMDEIL

-262 DELEE
+262 DDLEE

-320 TKMNVSEDEKIPTC
+320 TKMNVSDDEKIPTC

-410 ITMGDIDVILADTSG
+410 IAMGDIDVILADTSG

-441 NSIKKREPSMP
+441 SSIKKREPSMP

-519 LQVFEPISFVDAL
+519 LQVFEPLSFVDAL
-532 FPEEEKDA
+532 FPEEEAGEA

>member
-1 MDGFFLPL
+1 MMTMT
-9 SPPFSS
+9 SS
-15 NKISSFCLLLL
+15 S
-26 FCRIATAQNFS
+26 T
-37 LFPGRLLD
+37 
-45 FVNKRE
+45 
-51 ILILLSIGVEYQN
+51 
-64 EEGKYPHTTQRRGL
+64 
-78 SLLFSSLLFS
+78 SSLS
-88 SLLSRNT
+88 SLSATMKKQRQQQQQ
-95 KKKKALH
+95 KKKKNLA
-102 HRYTHEHTTRAMLT
+102 
-116 TTTMS
+116 
-121 TTGSSS
+121 
-127 SFVSIETKR
+127 FPSI
-136 MINYTK
+136 
-142 QNATT
+142 
-147 MRKKDTGRREIG
+147 KDTNRY
-159 VAVAAQHKRRA
+159 H
-170 RERVEEMNMNNNYN
+170 
-184 VNRRRGLTHSSSSSS
+184 RRRGGEISVAACATQPRGRGEEAGAEMREMNTNNKNKNNLNNKEYSFNASRRSNKLNQSSLT
-199 SRGRE
+199 SRGK
-204 RVIMSAGFSLSKL
+204 RVIMHSGGGGFSLSKL

-242 LSYMDEVL
+242 LSYMDEIL

-262 DELEE
+262 DDLEE

-320 TKMNVSEDEKIPTC
+320 TKMNVSDDEKIPTC

-410 ITMGDIDVILADTSG
+410 IAMGDIDVILADTSG

-441 NSIKKREPSMP
+441 SSIKKREPSMP

-519 LQVFEPISFVDAL
+519 LQVFEPLSFVDAL
-532 FPEEEKDA
+532 FPEEEEGDA

>member
-1 MDGFFLPL
+1 MMTMTSSL
-9 SPPFSS
+9 SSS
-15 NKISSFCLLLL
+15 LSSLSATMKKQQQQQQQKKKKNLAFPSIKDTNRYHRRRGGEISVAAC
-26 FCRIATAQNFS
+26 ATQ
-37 LFPGRLLD
+37 PRGRGEEAGAE
-45 FVNKRE
+45 KRE
-51 ILILLSIGVEYQN
+51 INTNNKNNLNNKEYSFN
-64 EEGKYPHTTQRRGL
+64 ASRRSNKL
-78 SLLFSSLLFS
+78 NQSSLTCL
-88 SLLSRNT
+88 
-95 KKKKALH
+95 
-102 HRYTHEHTTRAMLT
+102 
-116 TTTMS
+116 
-121 TTGSSS
+121 
-127 SFVSIETKR
+127 
-136 MINYTK
+136 
-142 QNATT
+142 
-147 MRKKDTGRREIG
+147 
-159 VAVAAQHKRRA
+159 
-170 RERVEEMNMNNNYN
+170 
-184 VNRRRGLTHSSSSSS
+184 S
-199 SRGRE
+199 SRGK
-204 RVIMSAGFSLSKL
+204 RVIMHSGGGGFSLSKL

-242 LSYMDEVL
+242 LSYMDEIL

-262 DELEE
+262 DDLEE

-320 TKMNVSEDEKIPTC
+320 TKMNVSDDEKIPTC

-410 ITMGDIDVILADTSG
+410 IAMGDIDVILADTSG

-441 NSIKKREPSMP
+441 SSIKKREPSMP

-519 LQVFEPISFVDAL
+519 LQVFEPLSFVDAL
-532 FPEEEKDA
+532 FPEEEAGDA

>member
-1 MDGFFLPL
+1 MTMT
-9 SPPFSS
+9 SS
-15 NKISSFCLLLL
+15 S
-26 FCRIATAQNFS
+26 T
-37 LFPGRLLD
+37 
-45 FVNKRE
+45 
-51 ILILLSIGVEYQN
+51 
-64 EEGKYPHTTQRRGL
+64 
-78 SLLFSSLLFS
+78 SSLS
-88 SLLSRNT
+88 SLSAT
-95 KKKKALH
+95 MKKQQQQKKKKNLA
-102 HRYTHEHTTRAMLT
+102 
-116 TTTMS
+116 
-121 TTGSSS
+121 
-127 SFVSIETKR
+127 FPSI
-136 MINYTK
+136 
-142 QNATT
+142 
-147 MRKKDTGRREIG
+147 KDTNRY
-159 VAVAAQHKRRA
+159 H
-170 RERVEEMNMNNNYN
+170 
-184 VNRRRGLTHSSSSSS
+184 RRRGGEISVAACATQPRGRGEEAGAEKREMNTNNKNKNNLNNKEYSFNASRRSNKLNQSSLT
-199 SRGRE
+199 SRGK
-204 RVIMSAGFSLSKL
+204 RVIMHSGGGGFSLSKL

-242 LSYMDEVL
+242 LSYMDEIL

-262 DELEE
+262 DDLEE

-320 TKMNVSEDEKIPTC
+320 TKMNVSDDEKIPTC

-410 ITMGDIDVILADTSG
+410 IAMGDIDVILADTSG

-441 NSIKKREPSMP
+441 SSIKKREPSMP

-519 LQVFEPISFVDAL
+519 LQVFEPLSFVDAL
-532 FPEEEKDA
+532 FPEEEEGDA

>member
-1 MDGFFLPL
+1 MMTMT
-9 SPPFSS
+9 SS
-15 NKISSFCLLLL
+15 S
-26 FCRIATAQNFS
+26 T
-37 LFPGRLLD
+37 
-45 FVNKRE
+45 
-51 ILILLSIGVEYQN
+51 
-64 EEGKYPHTTQRRGL
+64 
-78 SLLFSSLLFS
+78 SSLS
-88 SLLSRNT
+88 SLSATMKKQRQQQQQ
-95 KKKKALH
+95 KKKKNLA
-102 HRYTHEHTTRAMLT
+102 
-116 TTTMS
+116 
-121 TTGSSS
+121 
-127 SFVSIETKR
+127 FPSI
-136 MINYTK
+136 
-142 QNATT
+142 
-147 MRKKDTGRREIG
+147 KDTNRY
-159 VAVAAQHKRRA
+159 H
-170 RERVEEMNMNNNYN
+170 
-184 VNRRRGLTHSSSSSS
+184 RRRGGEISVAACATQPRGRGEEAGAEKREMNTNNKNKNNLNNKEYSFNASRRSNKLNQSSLT
-199 SRGRE
+199 SRGK
-204 RVIMSAGFSLSKL
+204 RVIMHSGGGGFSLSKL

-242 LSYMDEVL
+242 LSYMDEIL

-262 DELEE
+262 DDLEE

-320 TKMNVSEDEKIPTC
+320 TKMNVSDDEKIPTC

-385 TGAIMSKSPPNTK
+385 TGAIMSKSLPNTK

-410 ITMGDIDVILADTSG
+410 IAMGDIDVILADTSG

-441 NSIKKREPSMP
+441 SSIKKREPSMP

-508 KFVGVGETMED
+508 KFVGVGETMEY
-519 LQVFEPISFVDAL
+519 LQVFEPLSFVDAL
-532 FPEEEKDA
+532 FPEEEEGDA

>member
-1 MDGFFLPL
+1 MTMTSSL
-9 SPPFSS
+9 SSS
-15 NKISSFCLLLL
+15 LSSLSATMKKQQQQQQQKKKKNLAFPSIKDTNRYHRRRGGEISVAAC
-26 FCRIATAQNFS
+26 ATQ
-37 LFPGRLLD
+37 PRGRGEEAGAE
-45 FVNKRE
+45 KRE
-51 ILILLSIGVEYQN
+51 INTNNKNNLNNKEYSFN
-64 EEGKYPHTTQRRGL
+64 ASRRSNKL
-78 SLLFSSLLFS
+78 NQSS
-88 SLLSRNT
+88 
-95 KKKKALH
+95 K
-102 HRYTHEHTTRAMLT
+102 LT
-116 TTTMS
+116 
-121 TTGSSS
+121 
-127 SFVSIETKR
+127 
-136 MINYTK
+136 
-142 QNATT
+142 
-147 MRKKDTGRREIG
+147 
-159 VAVAAQHKRRA
+159 
-170 RERVEEMNMNNNYN
+170 
-184 VNRRRGLTHSSSSSS
+184 
-199 SRGRE
+199 SRGKS
-204 RVIMSAGFSLSKL
+204 VIMHSGGGGFSLSKL

-242 LSYMDEVL
+242 LSYMDEIL

-262 DELEE
+262 DDLEE

-320 TKMNVSEDEKIPTC
+320 TKMNVSDDEKIPTC

-410 ITMGDIDVILADTSG
+410 IAMGDIDVILADTSG

-441 NSIKKREPSMP
+441 SSIKKREPSMP

-519 LQVFEPISFVDAL
+519 LQVFEPLSFVDAL
-532 FPEEEKDA
+532 FPEEAGDA

>member
-1 MDGFFLPL
+1 MMTMTSSSTSSL
-9 SPPFSS
+9 SSLSATMKKQQQQQQQKKKKNLAFPSIKDT
-15 NKISSFCLLLL
+15 NRYHRRRGGEISVAAC
-26 FCRIATAQNFS
+26 ATQ
-37 LFPGRLLD
+37 PRGRGEEAGAE
-45 FVNKRE
+45 KRE
-51 ILILLSIGVEYQN
+51 INTNNKNNLNNKEYSFN
-64 EEGKYPHTTQRRGL
+64 ASRRSNKL
-78 SLLFSSLLFS
+78 NQSS
-88 SLLSRNT
+88 
-95 KKKKALH
+95 K
-102 HRYTHEHTTRAMLT
+102 LT
-116 TTTMS
+116 
-121 TTGSSS
+121 
-127 SFVSIETKR
+127 
-136 MINYTK
+136 
-142 QNATT
+142 
-147 MRKKDTGRREIG
+147 
-159 VAVAAQHKRRA
+159 
-170 RERVEEMNMNNNYN
+170 
-184 VNRRRGLTHSSSSSS
+184 
-199 SRGRE
+199 SRGKS
-204 RVIMSAGFSLSKL
+204 VIMHSGGGGFSLSKL

-242 LSYMDEVL
+242 LSYMDEIL

-262 DELEE
+262 DDLEE

-320 TKMNVSEDEKIPTC
+320 TKMNVSDDEKIPTC

-410 ITMGDIDVILADTSG
+410 IAMGDIDVILADTSG

-441 NSIKKREPSMP
+441 SSIKKREPSMP

-519 LQVFEPISFVDAL
+519 LQVFEPLSFVDAL
-532 FPEEEKDA
+532 FPEEEAGDA